1 MSELPLLPP
10 PSPFAGEAP
19 GQLFG
24 VPIPLAAA
32 FKLAGTHIG
41 NERAR
46 IAMPSAPT
54 YGNSRG
60 DVHGGVLAML
70 MDCALAGAVRSH
82 DPARFGVATIDLTM
96 HYVAPG
102 QGEVIALAV
111 CERRGRL
118 ISFARGE
125 AYDSAGK
132 LLAMATGTFKLL
144 ERTA

>member
-1 MSELPLLPP
+1 MTGLPP
-10 PSPFAGEAP
+10 PSPFAGEVP

-24 VPIPLAAA
+24 ISIPLAAA
-32 FKLAGTHIG
+32 FNLAGTHIG
-41 NERAR
+41 NDRAR
-46 IAMPSAPT
+46 IVMPPAPAF
-54 YGNSRG
+54 GNSRG

-70 MDCALAGAVRSH
+70 LDCALAGAVRSH
-82 DPARFGVATIDLTM
+82 DPARFGVATIDLTL

-102 QGEVIALAV
+102 QGEVTALAV
-111 CERRGRL
+111 CERRGRS

-125 AYDSAGK
+125 AYDGAGQ